1 MKRKADEP
9 GGVSP
14 GRLRAV
20 FGLEREGTRVLL
32 LGEGNLSFAWA
43 ISKLKLSCVNLG
55 GVRTLRS
62 GPRIASTFETED
74 EHRERFQGSQAR
86 TQMLRDAGVQV
97 IFGVDATDLSTLP
110 EEDLGIDWEKPFERV
125 IFQFPQHPERN
136 KIHLNRQLLRQSL
149 QEASRLLT
157 EDGQVLISLL
167 QGQGGS
173 PAEATQRRPKDTW
186 QAQEMGL
193 EAGLLLV
200 GVSEC
205 PMEELLAMGYESTG
219 FRGSLLDTHWM
230 SLVHTHLMQQV
241 QWLMSPPDALAKL
254 LPEERSFNVTGSLT
268 HRFARLGPGVQ
279 SAFPT
284 VRSHDIS
291 FWIQEN
297 FSEDLLLRT
306 CAAVA
311 LGGEL
316 DVQPE
321 LKLLDEYCS
330 PMDGR
335 RARTYRPATS
345 SIGLSRISSS

>member
-43 ISKLKLSCVNLG
+43 ISKLKLSCV
-55 GVRTLRS
+55 
-62 GPRIASTFETED
+62 IASTFETED

-110 EEDLGIDWEKPFERV
+110 EEVKEKPFERV

-219 FRGSLLDTHWM
+219 FRGRGLRDQTKE
-230 SLVHTHLMQQV
+230 VYQ
-241 QWLMSPPDALAKL
+241 
-254 LPEERSFNVTGSLT
+254 ERSFNVTGSLT

-335 RARTYRPATS
+335 RARTYRRSVQTPTRADV
-345 SIGLSRISSS
+345 L